1 MGLFALSGMA
11 IVVAVALRL
20 IAPAILPALYV
31 SAATAAPDEL
41 AAASLEIAIAVAG
54 LVFLAA
60 LLLSL
65 RMDGGRAAIERDAYL
80 IGEGATAVWRVVL
93 SPLLVLWSLIEL
105 ASCVGG

>member
-11 IVVAVALRL
+11 IVVAVTLRL
-20 IAPAILPALYV
+20 VTPAILPALDV
-31 SAATAAPDEL
+31 SVTTATPEEI

-65 RMDGGRAAIERDAYL
+65 RMDGGRAAIERDAY
-80 IGEGATAVWRVVL
+80 IVGEAATAVWRVVL
-93 SPLLVLWSLIEL
+93 KPLFVLWSLIEL
-105 ASCVGG
+105 A